1 MSAAEH
7 WGRIEQPI
15 LQALAAG
22 DGVAMSGQQLAI
34 ATGIE
39 EPVLMRALRSLME
52 DDFIA
57 GVLMQVDQE
66 DYPIAADG
74 IRLRPKGLRQAD
86 IWPREDLGA
95 AFVAAL
101 EKAILEE
108 SDEQERSKLEGV
120 LGAVKR
126 LGGMTLSAVIANA
139 VGVARSHL
147 GLG

>member
-1 MSAAEH
+1 
-7 WGRIEQPI
+7 
-15 LQALAAG
+15 
-22 DGVAMSGQQLAI
+22 
-34 ATGIE
+34 
-39 EPVLMRALRSLME
+39 MRALRSLME
-52 DDFIA
+52 DDYIA

-74 IRLRPKGLRQAD
+74 IRLRPKGLRQANL
-86 IWPREDLGA
+86 WPREDLGA

-120 LGAVKR
+120 LGAVKT

>member
-7 WGRIEQPI
+7 WWRVEQPI

-22 DGVAMSGQQLAI
+22 DGAAMSGQQLVI

-39 EPVLMRALRSLME
+39 EPILMRALRSLME
-52 DDFIA
+52 DDYIA

-74 IRLRPKGLRQAD
+74 IRLRPKGLRQANL
-86 IWPREDLGA
+86 WPREDLGA

-120 LGAVKR
+120 LGAVKT